1 MNFSLQDRDGLLKLL
16 KEETFD
22 LVVVG
27 GGVTGAGILRD
38 AALRGLKA
46 ALVERDDFASGTS
59 SRSSKLVHGGL
70 RYLEQYNFGLVFE
83 STHERAKLM
92 DLAPHL
98 VGPLPFMMPVYQ
110 SSRHG
115 LFKMNMGMWLY
126 DILASFKNYRN
137 HRKLGKDD
145 FLALEPDVKSDGL
158 RGGMLYY
165 DAMTDDARLT
175 LETVLDGFACGGIPL
190 NQVEARSVGMKD
202 GHVQTLEVH
211 DRVSDQT
218 LEVRTRC
225 IVCAAGPWTHEVMER
240 LGTAGQVPRIRPTKG
255 THLVLKRESLPIS
268 HAVVMVA
275 PQDGRVMFGI
285 PWKGATVIGTT
296 DTDHEGS
303 ADDIFA
309 DRADVDYLL
318 ASVDHY
324 FPDAGVG
331 IDDVIGTWSG
341 LRPLIDEEGLS
352 PSQVSR
358 EHLITTD
365 DRGIVSIAGG
375 KLTTYRLM
383 AAETVRAVL
392 KVLGKRPGATP
403 TEQRPLPYSAGLSS
417 QQDVLSLVETLQS
430 DHSVSRDSAVQL
442 ISAYGGKADAILSE
456 ASARNAS
463 LLDPIHPSL
472 PFLRLQAEHAARHE
486 MALDLESF
494 LCRRTPLFFLD
505 GEQGLG
511 VAPDVAD
518 LMGDVLGW
526 DPERKK
532 REIEG
537 LTTLAGRHM
546 AFAKTE

>member
-1 MNFSLQDRDGLLKLL
+1 MNYSLRDREGLLKLL
-16 KEETFD
+16 RDGTFD

-38 AALRGLKA
+38 AALRGLKV

-59 SRSSKLVHGGL
+59 SRSSKLIHGGL

-92 DLAPHL
+92 ELAPHL
-98 VGPLPFMMPVYQ
+98 VGPLPFLMPVYE

-126 DILASFKNYRN
+126 DVLASFKNYRN
-137 HRKLGKDD
+137 HRKLRKDD
-145 FLALEPDVKSDGL
+145 FLSLEPGVKSDGL

-165 DAMTDDARLT
+165 DAMTDDSRLT
-175 LETVLDGFACGGIPL
+175 LETVLDGFACGGVPL
-190 NQVEARSVGMKD
+190 NQVEARSVGWKN
-202 GHVQTLEVH
+202 GHVHSLEVH

-218 LEVRTRC
+218 IEVRTRC
-225 IVCAAGPWTHEVMER
+225 IVCAAGPWTGDLMDR
-240 LGTAGQVPRIRPTKG
+240 LGTVEGGPRIRPTKG
-255 THLVLKRESLPIS
+255 THVVLKRESLPLS
-268 HAVVMVA
+268 HAVVMVS

-285 PWKGATVIGTT
+285 PWRGATVIGTT

-309 DRADVDYLL
+309 DREDVDYLL

-324 FPDAGVG
+324 FPESGVG
-331 IDDVIGTWSG
+331 IEDVIGTWSG

-365 DRGIVSIAGG
+365 ERGIVSIAGG

-383 AAETVRAVL
+383 AAETVREVL
-392 KVLGKRPGATP
+392 KLLGTRPGATP
-403 TEQRPLPYSAGLSS
+403 TQQRPLPYSAGLTS
-417 QQDVLSLVETLQS
+417 QPDVLSLVESIVS
-430 DHSVSRDSAVQL
+430 DHPVDRECAVQMV
-442 ISAYGGKADAILSE
+442 SAYGGRVGDILTE
-456 ASARNAS
+456 ASSRDRT
-463 LLDPIHPSL
+463 LLDPIHPSF

-505 GEQGLG
+505 GDQGLG

-518 LMGDVLGW
+518 LMGGVLGW
-526 DPERKK
+526 DGTRKD
-532 REIEG
+532 RELEK
-537 LTTLAGRHM
+537 LTDLAGRHM